1 MKKLF
6 MLMFT
11 IGFLY
16 GMLLATPTPVTI
28 KVKQVKQENKKIRP
42 SSFLMNVS
50 GFYDSDTRKLTL
62 SFIQDIG
69 QTMVTL
75 YDKSGTAV
83 YSRIVNTGWIRV
95 QTFLLPG
102 TIRGLYAFHCIGSLR
117 RDRGNCI
124 VKTLKIVCI

>member
-42 SSFLMNVS
+42 SSFLMNVF

-95 QTFLLPG
+95 QTFLLPEQSG
-102 TIRGLYAFHCIGSLR
+102 VYTLSIVSDHYVGIGE
-117 RDRGNCI
+117 I
-124 VKTLKIVCI
+124 VL

>member
-95 QTFLLPG
+95 QTFLLPEQSG
-102 TIRGLYAFHCIGSLR
+102 VYTLSIISDHYVGIGE
-117 RDRGNCI
+117 I
-124 VKTLKIVCI
+124 VL